1 MAQNATERKEIVM
14 ALTKAQV
21 REILSAAGVT
31 SENMSEAVDKIIDG
45 HVTSVNALREDVAKY
60 KADAEKLPTVQKELD
75 DMKANT
81 NDSWKEKYDNLKGEF
96 DKYKT
101 DVQEKETH
109 NKKVEAYR
117 AILKDANLS
126 EKGIEKAIKYA
137 EWDKIELEADG
148 KLKGANDHIKAVREE
163 WAEYVTTTTTT
174 GAKTST
180 PPANNG
186 TGTGKTKEE
195 IMAIKDGAVR
205 RAEMAKNP
213 HLFGLDQN

>member
-1 MAQNATERKEIVM
+1 MSLTRKM
-14 ALTKAQV
+14 LKAMGIEEEKIDQII
-21 REILSAAGVT
+21 EAH
-31 SENMSEAVDKIIDG
+31 SETVDSLKADRD
-45 HVTSVNALREDVAKY
+45 SY
-60 KADAEKLPTVQKELD
+60 KDDAEKLKSVQKELD
-75 DMKANT
+75 DLKAKG
-81 NDSWKEKYDNLKGEF
+81 DDGWKEKHDRLKDEF

-101 DVQEKETH
+101 DVQAKET
-109 NKKVEAYR
+109 KAAKEAAYR

-126 EKGIEKAIKYA
+126 EKGVEKAIKYA
-137 EWDKIELEADG
+137 DWDKIELDADG
-148 KLKGANDHIKAVREE
+148 KLKSANDHIKAVREE

>member
-1 MAQNATERKEIVM
+1 M

-45 HVTSVNALREDVAKY
+45 HVTSVNALREDIAKY

-81 NDSWKEKYDNLKGEF
+81 NDSWKEKHDKLKGEF
-96 DKYKT
+96 DTYKK
-101 DVQEKETH
+101 DVEAKETH
-109 NKKVEAYR
+109 SKKVEAYK
-117 AILKDANLS
+117 AILRDANLS

-148 KLKGANDHIKAVREE
+148 KLKGASDHIKAVKEE
-163 WAEYVTTTTTT
+163 WAEYVTTTTT
-174 GAKTST
+174 GAKTSN

-186 TGTGKTKEE
+186 NSGVTKEDFQK
-195 IMAIKDGAVR
+195 MSYKDR
-205 RAEMAKNP
+205 LQIYNENP
-213 HLFGLDQN
+213 DLYNELTT

>member
-1 MAQNATERKEIVM
+1 MG
-14 ALTKAQV
+14 LTKAQV

-31 SENMSEAVDKIIDG
+31 SEHMSDAVDKIIDG
-45 HVTSVNALREDVAKY
+45 HLTSVNALRDEVAKY
-60 KADAEKLPTVQKELD
+60 KANAEKLPTIQKELD
-75 DMKANT
+75 DMKANS
-81 NDSWKEKYDNLKGEF
+81 NDDWKEKHDRLKDEF

-101 DVQEKETH
+101 DVQAKET
-109 NKKVEAYR
+109 KAAKEAAYR

-137 EWDKIELEADG
+137 EWDKIELGEDG

-186 TGTGKTKEE
+186 GKTGKTKEE
-195 IMAIKDGAVR
+195 IMAIRDPAVR
-205 RAEMAKNP
+205 QAEIAKNP
-213 HLFGLDQN
+213 EAFGLKFD

>member
-1 MAQNATERKEIVM
+1 MAEFDRA
-14 ALTKAQV
+14 
-21 REILSAAGVT
+21 
-31 SENMSEAVDKIIDG
+31 
-45 HVTSVNALREDVAKY
+45 ALRKIFEGAEIEVPKDVLGQIC
-60 KADAEKLPTVQKELD
+60 DLHTSSMDGLPETIKELKGKLKVAEQERD
-75 DMKANT
+75 AAKAKVPV
-81 NDSWKEKYDNLKGEF
+81 DGEKTISKAEYDKLKGEF

-109 NKKVEAYR
+109 NKKVEAYK

-126 EKGIEKAIKYA
+126 EKGIEKAVKYA
-137 EWDKIELEADG
+137 DWDKIELGEDG

-186 TGTGKTKEE
+186 GKTGKTKEE
-195 IMAIKDGAVR
+195 IMAIRDPAVR
-205 RAEMAKNP
+205 QAEIAKNP
-213 HLFGLDQN
+213 EAFGLKFD

>member
-1 MAQNATERKEIVM
+1 MAFTRATIRNLAKDSGVEIPKELED
-14 ALTKAQV
+14 ALVSEHLTARDAYAEEQVKAELAKQPTEKAGNVKDSEEYKTLKKSFDDYKAEVAAKETKA
-21 REILSAAGVT
+21 AK
-31 SENMSEAVDKIIDG
+31 EA
-45 HVTSVNALREDVAKY
+45 
-60 KADAEKLPTVQKELD
+60 
-75 DMKANT
+75 
-81 NDSWKEKYDNLKGEF
+81 
-96 DKYKT
+96 
-101 DVQEKETH
+101 
-109 NKKVEAYR
+109 AYR

-137 EWDKIELEADG
+137 EWDKIEIEADG
-148 KLKGANDHIKAVREE
+148 KLKGASDHIKSVKEE

-186 TGTGKTKEE
+186 AGTGKTKEE

-213 HLFGLDQN
+213 HLFGLDQNN

>member
-1 MAQNATERKEIVM
+1 M

-21 REILSAAGVT
+21 REILSAVGVT

-45 HVTSVNALREDVAKY
+45 HLTSVNALREDIAKY

-109 NKKVEAYR
+109 SKKVEAYK

-137 EWDKIELEADG
+137 EWDKIELGEDG
-148 KLKGANDHIKAVREE
+148 KLKGANDHIKEVREE

-180 PPANNG
+180 PPVN
-186 TGTGKTKEE
+186 TGCAKMTKADIYARDEHGRY
-195 IMAIKDGAVR
+195 KLST
-205 RAEMAKNP
+205 AERQKALSENP
-213 HLFGLDQN
+213 ELLN

>member
-1 MAQNATERKEIVM
+1 MSLTRKM
-14 ALTKAQV
+14 LKAMGIEEEKIDQII
-21 REILSAAGVT
+21 EAH
-31 SENMSEAVDKIIDG
+31 SETVDSLKADRD
-45 HVTSVNALREDVAKY
+45 SY
-60 KADAEKLPTVQKELD
+60 KEDAEKLKDVQKELD
-75 DMKANT
+75 DLKAKV
-81 NDSWKEKYDNLKGEF
+81 DDGWKEKHDKLKGEF
-96 DKYKT
+96 DAYKK
-101 DVQEKETH
+101 DVEAKETH
-109 NKKVEAYR
+109 NKKVEAYK

-126 EKGIEKAIKYA
+126 EKGIEKAVKYA
-137 EWDKIELEADG
+137 EWDKIELDEDG
-148 KLKGANDHIKAVREE
+148 KLKGANDHIKAAREE